1 MPELPACNSSFL
13 PRFSARAAFLL
24 PREKVKIEN
33 EDLVQLFTSSVV
45 ISSRL
50 NLNFFEDFRL
60 EIKKLEGFFF
70 FFLLVSFYIDIYP
83 S

>member
-50 NLNFFEDFRL
+50 NLNFLEDVL
-60 EIKKLEGFFF
+60 LQIKKLEGRDSFFF
-70 FFLLVSFYIDIYP
+70 SLVN
-83 S
+83 

>member
-50 NLNFFEDFRL
+50 NLNFLEDVL
-60 EIKKLEGFFF
+60 LQIKKLEERDSF
-70 FFLLVSFYIDIYP
+70 FFLLVN
-83 S
+83 

>member
-50 NLNFFEDFRL
+50 NLNFLEDVL
-60 EIKKLEGFFF
+60 LQIKKLEERDSFFF
-70 FFLLVSFYIDIYP
+70 FIS
-83 S
+83 

>member
-1 MPELPACNSSFL
+1 MPEFPACNSSFL

-50 NLNFFEDFRL
+50 NLNFLEDVL
-60 EIKKLEGFFF
+60 LQIKKLEGRDSFFF
-70 FFLLVSFYIDIYP
+70 FIS
-83 S
+83 